1 VGHARRFCGETSSR
15 PFCCFVYRAGVFS
28 RRDNYSKSPRPKLAR
43 RVATPRAR
51 ARGKLRA
58 SRRTTLALVLAPPR
72 IRFLEPRFLI
82 ARRDARS
89 MNRGSSRYR
98 LFIEAECSLSRA
110 NKSRR
115 CLSRER
121 RRDALSGRI
130 ASLARAV
137 SDRIASRG
145 NLDSLSARQIVLLA
159 RTRKP
164 SMSGA
169 RFLPAACSR
178 IVKPTP

>member
-1 VGHARRFCGETSSR
+1 VGHVRRFCGKTSSR
-15 PFCCFVYRAGVFS
+15 SFCCFVYRANVFS

-43 RVATPRAR
+43 RVAMPRAR
-51 ARGKLRA
+51 ARKITRIAPHNARA
-58 SRRTTLALVLAPPR
+58 CTRAAAYPLSGAEVPNCA
-72 IRFLEPRFLI
+72 
-82 ARRDARS
+82 ARRS

-115 CLSRER
+115 CLFRER

-145 NLDSLSARQIVLLA
+145 NLDSLLARQLVLLA

-169 RFLPAACSR
+169 RFLAAACSR
-178 IVKPTP
+178 IVKPTQ